1 MDIVKSI
8 EHLHPTLVFW
18 DDFIVSNDSQW
29 WPDLIEWITT
39 EYTQPT
45 QAELDTAWA
54 ELEIIQQAEQ
64 TKIEKKMAIAKV
76 ASLSDQLNLIASVLD
91 TLTSEAP
98 DPTIIAWAKAKFS
111 EIKTILDK

>member
-1 MDIVKSI
+1 MDIVKAI
-8 EHLHPTLVFW
+8 EQLHPTLKFW
-18 DDFIVSNDSQW
+18 TDFIVSNDSLGEW
-29 WPDLIEWITT
+29 DVIEWITT

-54 ELEIIQQAEQ
+54 ELETIQQAEQ
-64 TKIEKKMAIAKV
+64 AKIEKKLAIEKV

-111 EIKTILDK
+111 EIKYILNK